1 MTSHPRDIRWLAA
14 LMAVAVVAGGGVVG
28 QVPAAAQ
35 SAVPSGGSVVVIA
48 NGESVPDAAVA
59 VSVAARNPLAS
70 VLLAEGSSS
79 LGKSS
84 EKALAARR
92 PVRAVLI
99 GGEAAIAPAVA
110 QELRGIVPG
119 IEVERIAGANRVKTA
134 LLALSRENSGP
145 APSSVAMVH
154 GWSPHDIARGAAL
167 VVSGGADALLLTS
180 IGKLSAPVASL
191 VADSAPD
198 RILLLGVVASDDSEA
213 ARQLEAVA
221 NDTLSVERFENLEP
235 VEILA
240 LQTGGRIPQSIQ
252 HAVVANAASASDVLD
267 AAMEA
272 TAQPGSVVLLAHGDR
287 LGSVTAKVLENWTP
301 SSITLVGAASELLGT
316 LDAASPNTGTPETVV
331 VVAYRESL
339 TDAAVAVAVA
349 ASDPQYSVLLSE
361 SPSSLGASAA
371 SALAALIPDRA
382 VLIGGEDAVSPAINR
397 QLAEIVPGI
406 EIERIVGGNRVQMS
420 VLAFGHGDS
429 GSVPSSV
436 ALVHGWSRQ
445 DIARGA
451 ALVASGGADALLYT
465 SFGKL
470 SAPVAELV
478 ADSPPERILLVGA
491 VASDGSEAARQLE
504 AVAGDTLSVERFEGL
519 EPVEILASQT
529 GGRIPQS
536 IQHAV
541 VANAASASDVLDAAV
556 EATAQPGSVVLL
568 AHGDRLGSVTAKVLE
583 NWTPSSIALVGAASE
598 LLGTLDAASPITDTP
613 GVSTSEQVYTAV
625 SAGGDYSCGLLK
637 SRQIEC
643 WGIDGDG
650 RISPPEG
657 KYTAVSADFGHACAL
672 AAAGNVVC
680 WGRNTYGRAT
690 PPSGA
695 FKAVDGGW
703 QHSCGIRSNKR
714 LACWGRAKDNATR
727 APAGQFTAVSSGG
740 GHNCALRTDGRVV
753 CWGANGDGESNAP
766 KGKFIAVET
775 GASQSCAIRT
785 DGRLL
790 CWGVNVKGQTDAP
803 DGTYVALSLGQN
815 FGCALSRDGTVA
827 CWGNNEDG
835 QSDPPDG
842 EFASIEVGKRH
853 SCGLR
858 TDGKVTC
865 WGFRSLPGVADVVL
879 P

>member
-1 MTSHPRDIRWLAA
+1 MLHREIAITSHPRDIRWLAA

-28 QVPAAAQ
+28 QVLAAAQ

-99 GGEAAIAPAVA
+99 GGEAAIAPAMA

-134 LLALSRENSGP
+134 LLAMSRENSGP

-191 VADSAPD
+191 VADSAPN

-221 NDTLSVERFENLEP
+221 NDMLSVERFENLEP

-267 AAMEA
+267 AAVEA

-287 LGSVTAKVLENWTP
+287 LGSVT
-301 SSITLVGAASELLGT
+301 LVGAASELLGT
-316 LDAASPNTGTPETVV
+316 LDAASPITGTPETVV

-339 TDAAVAVAVA
+339 TDAAAAVAVA
-349 ASDPQYSVLLSE
+349 ASDPQYSRLLSE

-371 SALAALIPDRA
+371 SALAAQIPDRA
-382 VLIGGEDAVSPAINR
+382 VLIVGEDAVSPAINR

-406 EIERIVGGNRVQMS
+406 EIERIVGGNRVQTS
-420 VLAFGHGDS
+420 VLAIGHGDS

-436 ALVHGWSRQ
+436 ALVHGWSPQ
-445 DIARGA
+445 DVARGA

-478 ADSPPERILLVGA
+478 ADSPPERILLVG
-491 VASDGSEAARQLE
+491 VTASDDSEAARQLE
-504 AVAGDTLSVERFEGL
+504 AVANDTLSVERFENL

-529 GGRIPQS
+529 SGRTPQS

-583 NWTPSSIALVGAASE
+583 NWTPSSITLVGAASE

-613 GVSTSEQVYTAV
+613 GVSTSEQVYTTV

-637 SRQIEC
+637 SQQIEC

-740 GHNCALRTDGRVV
+740 GHNCALRTDGRVA

-790 CWGVNVKGQTDAP
+790 CWGVNAKAQTDAP

-842 EFASIEVGKRH
+842 EYASIEVGKRH

-865 WGFRSLPGVADVVL
+865 WGFHSLPGVADVVL